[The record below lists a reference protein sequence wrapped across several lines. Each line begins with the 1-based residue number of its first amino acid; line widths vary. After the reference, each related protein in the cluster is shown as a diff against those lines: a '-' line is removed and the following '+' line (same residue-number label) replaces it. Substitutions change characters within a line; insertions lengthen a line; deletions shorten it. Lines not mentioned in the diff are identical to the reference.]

1 LDGSSEPPARIAR
14 RDPRACPEDAGGKL
28 LDFDWTP
35 EQERLRD
42 EVVVFAHAQLN
53 KDLVR
58 RDTDHEF
65 STEAWKKCA
74 DFGIQG
80 LPVPEAYGG
89 TDADPLSIIF
99 VMEAL
104 GYACRDNG
112 LIFSL
117 NAQMWSCEIP
127 LVRFGSDEQKGR
139 YLPGLCDG
147 TLIGVQGMTEPDS
160 GSDAFSL
167 STTATKVDDG
177 WVLRGTKTFITN
189 APIADLFVVFASTDR
204 SMGFAGL
211 SAFVV
216 ERETK
221 GVSVGATFGKMGL
234 RTSPMSE
241 VVLSD
246 CFVPDDALLGASG
259 AGMAIFNSSMDWER
273 SHILAS
279 SVGTMQRH
287 LERSIAYA
295 RQRTQFG
302 QRIGKFQAV
311 SHKIADMKV
320 RLETSRLLLYRLGWL
335 RSQGRPTA
343 MESAIVKLHLSESML
358 QSGLDTLQIHGAYG
372 YMQESEVE
380 RDVRDAIAGRIYSGT
395 SEIQRN
401 LIAGYLGL

>member
-1 LDGSSEPPARIAR
+1 
-14 RDPRACPEDAGGKL
+14 

-35 EQERLRD
+35 EQESLRD
-42 EVVVFAHAQLN
+42 EVVAFAQAQLN
-53 KDLVR
+53 DDIVR
-58 RDTDHEF
+58 RDEDHEF
-65 STEAWKKCA
+65 SIDGWRKCA
-74 DFGIQG
+74 AFGIQG
-80 LPVPEAYGG
+80 MPVPEAYGG
-89 TDADPLSIIF
+89 TDADPLTIML

-104 GYACRDNG
+104 GYACQDNG

-127 LVRFGSDEQKGR
+127 LARFGSDEQKRR
-139 YLPGLCDG
+139 YLPGLCNG
-147 TLIGVQGMTEPDS
+147 TLVGVQGMTEPDS
-160 GSDAFSL
+160 GSDAYSL
-167 STTATKVDDG
+167 STTATKVDHG

-189 APIADLFVVFASTDR
+189 APIADVFVVFASTDR

-216 ERETK
+216 ERQTD
-221 GVSVGATFGKMGL
+221 GVSVGSRFGKMGL

-273 SHILAS
+273 SCILAS
-279 SVGTMQRH
+279 SVGTMRRH

-302 QRIGKFQAV
+302 QRIGRFQAV
-311 SHKIADMKV
+311 SHKIVEMKV

-335 RSQGRPTA
+335 RSKGHPTA
-343 MESAIVKLHLSESML
+343 MDSAIVKLHLSESLL

-372 YMQESEVE
+372 YMQESEIE
-380 RDVRDAIAGRIYSGT
+380 RDVRDAIAARIYSGT